1 MEYTDEYDIFSP
13 QGSEENMGSNEMYT
27 IRNCVIISIV
37 KLAFWETREGD
48 IKDQRLFLEVYFK
61 RTPMGKCLS
70 D

>member
-37 KLAFWETREGD
+37 KLAFWETRG
-48 IKDQRLFLEVYFK
+48 
-61 RTPMGKCLS
+61 G
-70 D
+70 